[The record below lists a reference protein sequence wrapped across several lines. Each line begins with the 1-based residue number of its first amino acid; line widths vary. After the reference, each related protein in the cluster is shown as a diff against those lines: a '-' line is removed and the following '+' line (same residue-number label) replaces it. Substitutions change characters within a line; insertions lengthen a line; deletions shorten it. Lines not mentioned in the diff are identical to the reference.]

1 MKPQWYEEE
10 KVPFKSM
17 WPDDEF
23 WFPYMLRGTL
33 FYGYFIFKGMNDIVD
48 YKLHTV
54 KSLKGLNIPAS
65 RLEIVTCLNVKI
77 CTKISRLV

>member
-1 MKPQWYEEE
+1 MKPQWYEKE
-10 KVPFKSM
+10 KVPFESM
-17 WPDDEF
+17 WPDDEL

-54 KSLKGLNIPAS
+54 KSLKELNIPAAP
-65 RLEIVTCLNVKI
+65 LGNCDLFKCQNV
-77 CTKISRLV
+77 L